1 VSCDLFVPG
10 RLCLFGEHSDW
21 AGAYRTR
28 DPRVEQGLCLVTGT
42 DQGIHSSARVTPD
55 HVLTVRQ
62 LLPDGSPGPWKG
74 YPADPVS
81 LAGCAAE
88 RGFDAYIAGTASVV
102 LERYAVAGLSLD
114 VRRRTLPLKRG
125 LSSSAAVCVTT
136 ARAFGQVY
144 DLGLSVDDE
153 MDLAYR
159 GELLTGSTCGRMD
172 QACAFGG
179 GPVLLTFD
187 GEEMGIEQILPA
199 GDICILIVDLNSSKD
214 TRRILAELNA
224 AFTAGDHRLR
234 NALGSTNQRITR
246 QAREALE
253 SGDAEA
259 LGRLMSEAQ
268 AVFDS
273 EITPSSPAELSAPVL
288 HSVLGHPAAKELAW
302 GGKGVGSQGD
312 GTAQFVCR
320 GPGERSAL
328 ASRLREELGVACLDL
343 TIRGR

>member
-1 VSCDLFVPG
+1 VKCDLFVPG

-21 AGAYRTR
+21 AGATRTR
-28 DPRVEQGLCLVTGT
+28 DPGVEPGLCLVTGT
-42 DQGIHSSARVTPD
+42 DQGIHSVAQATSD
-55 HVLTVRQ
+55 GGLSVRQ
-62 LLPDGSPGPWKG
+62 LLPDGSSGSWHT
-74 YPADPVS
+74 YRADPVS
-81 LAGCAAE
+81 LARGAAK

-102 LERYAVAGLSLD
+102 LERYGAGGLRLD

-144 DLGLSVDDE
+144 GLGLSVDDE
-153 MDLAYR
+153 MELAYR

-172 QACAFGG
+172 QVCAFGG

-187 GEEMGIEQILPA
+187 GEEMGIEPIHPA

-214 TRRILAELNA
+214 TRRILTELNA
-224 AFTAGDHRLR
+224 AFAAGDSRLR
-234 NALGSTNQRITR
+234 DALGPTNRRITG
-246 QAREALE
+246 QARDALE
-253 SGDAEA
+253 SGDAET
-259 LGRLMSEAQ
+259 LGRLMTEAQ
-268 AVFDS
+268 AVFDR
-273 EITPSSPAELSAPVL
+273 EVTPSSPAELRAPLL
-288 HSVLGHPAAKELAW
+288 HAVLGHSAAAELAW

-328 ASRLREELGVACLDL
+328 ASRLRKERDLVCLDL